1 MKGFQATHPSNNE
14 GFRKTEANDNAGFR
28 RTNRPQNTS
37 QPTLLSLVVQDLQ
50 SGKSPYA
57 IAQSRRV
64 PLDFVKL
71 SLDWLQ
77 DHPQVNGTDI
87 AFVSVAACNQGACD
101 PNPESLICVGCPLL
115 PAAIKRERSIPRHLW
130 KSIASKVFRRR
141 D

>member
-14 GFRKTEANDNAGFR
+14 GFRKTEANNNAGFR
-28 RTNRPQNTS
+28 RTNRPQDTS
-37 QPTLLSLVVQDLQ
+37 HPTLLSLVVQDLQ

-87 AFVSVAACNQGACD
+87 AFVSVAACNQGVPSAA
-101 PNPESLICVGCPLL
+101 GCYQTRTLNSSPFVEVDCQQSVQE
-115 PAAIKRERSIPRHLW
+115 ERLT
-130 KSIASKVFRRR
+130 
-141 D
+141 